1 MRDQHET
8 QTSEL
13 IPAKRG
19 RPCKRP
25 DIGPMSPAERAQAY
39 RSRRRTRAGLARDD
53 ARRELRRK
61 VAVAIDWLRDY
72 TDAQL
77 LEAIRLQVAD
87 VREVDTKS
95 GRAAAA
101 KLVAELARRYPL
113 A

>member
-1 MRDQHET
+1 MRDQHDT

-25 DIGPMSPAERAQAY
+25 EMGPMTPAERAQAY
-39 RSRRRTRAGLARDD
+39 RSRRRSRAGLARDD
-53 ARRELRRK
+53 ARRADARRK
-61 VAVAIDWLRDY
+61 LVDFDWLRDY

-101 KLVAELARRYPL
+101 KLVAELARRYP
-113 A
+113 AA